1 MNQRHTLRLFLRA
14 LGLLLV
20 LIVLPLA
27 AGYLLS
33 VYLVPRPQIA
43 VIRVEGDIWGFYTAY
58 LADAL
63 EQAGNDPAVRA
74 VVLDISSPGGEVT
87 ASEDIYFSVL
97 TLREKKPVLASIDE
111 MAASGAY
118 YIASAADRI
127 YAKPA
132 SEVGN
137 VGVISFLPSPDLVDE
152 QLITSGP
159 FKLSGSPQVTYIRRI
174 DMLKQSFLAA
184 ILAQRADRLQVGPEV
199 ISRGEV
205 YLGLEAQQMG
215 LIDDI
220 GSLGDAVVAA
230 ARMARVRHYEI
241 VDRSPELPE
250 QEVSLLGFKL
260 QGGSTAATVAAQPKD
275 LPPGFYYRYIEP
287 SQ

>member
-1 MNQRHTLRLFLRA
+1 MNRRNTVRSFLKA
-14 LGLLLV
+14 AGLLLLLV
-20 LIVLPLA
+20 VPLA
-27 AGYLLS
+27 AGLLLS
-33 VYLVPRPQIA
+33 IYLIPAPQIA
-43 VIRVEGDIWGFYTAY
+43 VIRIEGDIWSYYTAF
-58 LADAL
+58 LADSL
-63 EQAGNDPAVRA
+63 EQVGKDPAVRA

-97 TLREKKPVLASIDE
+97 SLREKKPVFASIDE

-137 VGVISFLPSPDLVDE
+137 VGVISVLPSPDLVDE

-174 DMLKQSFLAA
+174 DMLKQTFLAA
-184 ILAQRADRLQVGPEV
+184 ILAQRADRLRVGTEV
-199 ISRGEV
+199 LSRGEL

-215 LIDDI
+215 LIDAI
-220 GSLGDAVVAA
+220 GSQADAIAAA
-230 ARMARVRHYEI
+230 ARMARVRHYQV
-241 VDRSPELPE
+241 VDRSPQPPE
-250 QEVSLLGFKL
+250 EDLALFGLKL
-260 QGGSTAATVAAQPKD
+260 QSASTAATVAARPED
-275 LPPGFYYRYIEP
+275 LPPGYYYRYVEP
-287 SQ
+287 AQ

>member
-1 MNQRHTLRLFLRA
+1 MNRQNTFRSFLKA
-14 LGLLLV
+14 AGLILLL
-20 LIVLPLA
+20 LVLPLA
-27 AGYLLS
+27 AGFLLALYLI
-33 VYLVPRPQIA
+33 PTPQVA
-43 VIRVEGDIWGFYTAY
+43 VIRVEGDIWGYYTAY
-58 LADAL
+58 LAKAM
-63 EQAGNDPAVRA
+63 EAAGNDPAVCA

-87 ASEDIYFSVL
+87 ASEDIYFSIL
-97 TLREKKPVLASIDE
+97 SLREKKPVVASVDE

-137 VGVISFLPSPDLVDE
+137 VGVISYLPGPDLVDE

-174 DMLKQSFLAA
+174 DMLKQTFLAA

-199 ISRGEV
+199 VSRGEI
-205 YLGLEAQQMG
+205 YLGLEAKQMG
-215 LIDDI
+215 LIDEI
-220 GSLGDAVVAA
+220 GSQGDAVAAA
-230 ARMARVRHYEI
+230 ARLARVRHYT
-241 VDRSPELPE
+241 VTDQSPELPPE
-250 QEVSLLGFKL
+250 AVSVLGLKL
-260 QGGSTAATVAAQPKD
+260 QAGSTAATVAARPQN

>member
-1 MNQRHTLRLFLRA
+1 MNRQNTLRSFLKA
-14 LGLLLV
+14 AGILLLF
-20 LIVLPLA
+20 VLPLA
-27 AGYLLS
+27 AGLLLAWYLI
-33 VYLVPRPQIA
+33 PRPQIA
-43 VIRVEGDIWGFYTAY
+43 VIKVEGDIWGYYTAY
-58 LADAL
+58 LAQAM
-63 EQAGNDPAVRA
+63 EEAGNDPAVRA

-97 TLREKKPVLASIDE
+97 ALREKKPVVASVDE

-118 YIASAADRI
+118 YIACAADRI

-137 VGVISFLPSPDLVDE
+137 VGVISYLPSPDLVDE

-174 DMLKQSFLAA
+174 DMLKQTFLAA
-184 ILAQRADRLQVGPEV
+184 ILAQRADRLTVGTEV

-205 YLGLEAQQMG
+205 FLGLEARQMG
-215 LIDDI
+215 LIDEI
-220 GSLGDAVVAA
+220 GSQSDAVAA
-230 ARMARVRHYEI
+230 AAAMARVRHYQ
-241 VDRSPELPE
+241 VTDRSPELPPE
-250 QEVSLLGFKL
+250 AISLLGLKL
-260 QGGSTAATVAAQPKD
+260 SRGSTAETVAARPQN

-287 SQ
+287 EQ

>member
-1 MNQRHTLRLFLRA
+1 MNKRHTLRSFLRA
-14 LGLLLV
+14 TGLILVLLV
-20 LIVLPLA
+20 VPLV
-27 AGYLLS
+27 AGLLLS
-33 VYLVPRPQIA
+33 VYLIPAPQIA
-43 VIRVEGDIWGFYTAY
+43 IIRVEGDIWGFYTAY

-63 EQAGNDPAVRA
+63 EAAGNDPAVHA

-97 TLREKKPVLASIDE
+97 TLREKKPVVASIDE
-111 MAASGAY
+111 IAASGAY
-118 YIASAADRI
+118 YIASAAGQI

-137 VGVISFLPSPDLVDE
+137 IGVISYLPQADLVDE

-174 DMLKQSFLAA
+174 DMLKQTFLAA

-199 ISRGEV
+199 LSRGEV

-215 LIDDI
+215 LIDEI
-220 GSLGDAVVAA
+220 GSQGDAVAAA
-230 ARMARVRHYEI
+230 ARIARVRHYAV
-241 VDRSPELPE
+241 VDRSPEPPAD
-250 QEVSLLGFKL
+250 EVSLLGLKL
-260 QGGSTAATVAAQPKD
+260 QTGSTAATVAARPKN

-287 SQ
+287 PQ

>member
-14 LGLLLV
+14 LGLLLA
-20 LIVLPLA
+20 LIALPLA

-33 VYLVPRPQIA
+33 MYLVPRPQIA

-97 TLREKKPVLASIDE
+97 TLREKKPVLASVDE

-152 QLITSGP
+152 QMITSGP

-174 DMLKQSFLAA
+174 DMLKQTFLAA

-241 VDRSPELPE
+241 VDRSPEFPE
-250 QEVSLLGFKL
+250 QEISLLGFKL
-260 QGGSTAATVAAQPKD
+260 QGSSTAATVAARPRD